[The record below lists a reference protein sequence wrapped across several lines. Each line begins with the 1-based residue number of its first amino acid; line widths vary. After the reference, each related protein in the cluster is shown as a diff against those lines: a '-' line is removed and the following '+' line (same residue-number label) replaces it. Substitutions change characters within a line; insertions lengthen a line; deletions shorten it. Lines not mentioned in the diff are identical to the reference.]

1 MSRYFKPRKL
11 INRKKKSVQPKEQE
25 LINEDPLQ
33 TIEYR
38 LNNTLRPPYNILL
51 DTNFIAQSIQR
62 KMDIKTELLRV
73 LNSNFKIWIPQC
85 VFSELSKLKNK
96 DKISISVIKMI
107 DHEVLICDHKGDY
120 ADDCLYD
127 RVNVHRCYVLAT
139 CDTGLKQRVRKISG
153 VPLMYIRGHKYEV
166 EGLIV

>member
-1 MSRYFKPRKL
+1 M
-11 INRKKKSVQPKEQE
+11 IIGKKKVDHQKEP
-25 LINEDPLQ
+25 LTTNEDPLQ
-33 TIEYR
+33 TLEYR

-85 VFSELSKLKNK
+85 VFSELSKLKSK
-96 DKISISVIKMI
+96 DKVSIAVVKTI
-107 DHEVLICDHKGDY
+107 DHEVLFCDHKGDY
-120 ADDCLYD
+120 ADDCLYE